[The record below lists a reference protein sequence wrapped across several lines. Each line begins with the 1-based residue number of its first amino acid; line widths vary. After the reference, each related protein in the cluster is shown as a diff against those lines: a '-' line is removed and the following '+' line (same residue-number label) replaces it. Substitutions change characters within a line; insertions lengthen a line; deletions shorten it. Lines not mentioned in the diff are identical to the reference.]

1 MTFTDFLPTL
11 LIILAVAGLLQ
22 YLGWLDTLIDKLAG
36 LGVYTLR
43 WLFDVSGA
51 VDLLAEKLAYR
62 DFVEKLDIVETKK
75 GWFWTGVEI
84 TPVSSDGLSN
94 GERNKLGEIF
104 NNFYTTLPAKTRCQV
119 ISVIDND
126 GSIASK
132 VLNRLTKQN
141 KNSVFAPIL
150 LSRRNLLLRK
160 AKAGEIRSTRTYA
173 FFGRQGSQINV
184 NKGLFRS
191 ILNWIKSTYKSE
203 PFLNLELAEANR
215 VRAELLAIRAAF
227 ITNYKLAWGQLDN
240 VVRPLK
246 PSEIFALAWQ
256 RLNPEL
262 AKITQAPIYD
272 KEVAFSLLGDD
283 AGFDKN
289 NSTNGTNGN
298 NSINGNN
305 SNNSINGNNSNTSN
319 ISISSKL
326 QDVPLKLNKR
336 SFLDNPREILCQT
349 KVVSKEDYFLY
360 GNTYCMTLSV
370 STFPTN
376 VFPTMVELVSRS
388 REVNFP
394 VHIST
399 HFLTQDRA
407 DTLDFLSKRQTS
419 ARNSLKRS
427 GNNPDEIQEIQ
438 TEQYKEL
445 IRVITNENQVAGKIG
460 FAITFWASNKIEL
473 YGRRDLLINL
483 VRQMQ
488 GLTINSERHCS
499 FDLHLTTMPCTPH
512 GSADTSHG
520 DFRERLG
527 LSREIASFTPF
538 TGGPTAIPRGVE
550 LDKSTYVW
558 ETRTRELFAFDTNPQ
573 NRIFRN
579 GMGLIVG
586 QAGSGK
592 SAFLN
597 LLRINLL
604 LTRRGVT
611 IDYNSSAIRIAK
623 AVGGVVIDITKPSQT
638 KGLGLFAIRPQPG
651 EVFDKDELN
660 EYGLPKHRILAVQE
674 MLSRLCMDDP
684 LADNPTPLD
693 AEMVSVLADAVK
705 LTYAR
710 MVKMNPIIDDFIFTL
725 RAIPEKEKRPL
736 ALKLAARL
744 ELFNA
749 NSQLGHW
756 LNDRSDPLPLS
767 TYVVFEFSG
776 AKNLPKL
783 RLIASMALVQYVD
796 RFIHSDPYAP
806 KFLDV
811 DELGEIAKEKV
822 LAETIDQLIRTARKK
837 QTVVTVA
844 SQDPRD
850 FDASEKLRAIESS
863 CEVKYIFETQNP
875 VKTAESLNLTPG
887 QYKAITSLRPA
898 TKDYSEFL
906 LRYPSPQP
914 GGGSAIVRLSYS
926 PVEARLVAG
935 AGNEIATINEAIA
948 DAKSTGLPIHPNLI
962 AAIEMPALVG
972 RGANQA
978 SSQSSTNSQANSAN
992 TNNQTNILP
1001 ALAQNQ
1007 SSQTAKRM
1015 VG

>member
-11 LIILAVAGLLQ
+11 LIILAVAGFLQ
-22 YLGWLDTLIDKLAG
+22 YLGWLDSLIDRLAG
-36 LGVYTLR
+36 FGVYTLR
-43 WLFDVSGA
+43 WLFDISGA
-51 VDLLAEKLAYR
+51 VALLPEKLAYR

-84 TPVSSDGLSN
+84 IPVSSDGLSN
-94 GERNKLGEIF
+94 NERNKLGEIF

-119 ISVIDND
+119 ITVSDND
-126 GSIASK
+126 ASIASK
-132 VLNRLTKQN
+132 VLNPLTKQN
-141 KNSVFAPIL
+141 KNSVFAPVL
-150 LSRRNLLLRK
+150 LSRRNFLLRK
-160 AKAGEIRSTRTYA
+160 AKAGEIRSTKTYV
-173 FFGRQGSQINV
+173 FFGREASQINI
-184 NKGLFRS
+184 NKGL
-191 ILNWIKSTYKSE
+191 LKGLLKWIKSTYKSE
-203 PFLNLELAEANR
+203 PFLDLELAEVNR
-215 VRAELLAIRAAF
+215 VRAELLAIRSAF

-246 PSEIFALAWQ
+246 PSEIFTLAWQ

-272 KEVAFSLLGDD
+272 REVAFSLLGDD
-283 AGFDKN
+283 GFDKN
-289 NSTNGTNGN
+289 NASNGN
-298 NSINGNN
+298 NVGNA
-305 SNNSINGNNSNTSN
+305 NNSN

-336 SFLDNPREILCQT
+336 SFVDNPREILCQT

-360 GNTYCMTLSV
+360 GSTYCMTLSV

-394 VHIST
+394 VQIAT

-407 DTLDFLSKRQTS
+407 DTLDFLSKRQNS

-427 GNNPDEIQEIQ
+427 GTNPDEIQEIQ

-460 FAITFWASNKIEL
+460 FAITFWANNKIEL
-473 YGRRDLLINL
+473 YRRRDLLINL

-488 GLTINSERHCS
+488 GLTINAERHCS

-527 LSREIASFTPF
+527 LSREIAAFTPF
-538 TGGPTAIPRGVE
+538 TGGPTAIPRGVT
-550 LDKSTYVW
+550 LDKSTYVL

-579 GMGLIVG
+579 GMTLIVG

-592 SAFLN
+592 SALLN
-597 LLRINLL
+597 LLRLHLL

-611 IDYNSSAIRIAK
+611 IDYNSSASRLVK
-623 AVGGVVIDITKPSQT
+623 AVGGLVIDITKPSQT

-651 EVFDKDELN
+651 EVFEKDELN
-660 EYGLPKHRILAVQE
+660 EYGIPKHRILAVQE
-674 MLSRLCMDDP
+674 MLARLCMDDP

-705 LTYAR
+705 TVYAR
-710 MVKMNPIIDDFIFTL
+710 MVNMNPIIDDFIFTL

-796 RFIHSDPYAP
+796 RVIHSDPYAP

-863 CEVKYIFETQNP
+863 CEIKYIFETQNP
-875 VKTAESLNLTPG
+875 VKTAQSLNLTPG
-887 QYKAITSLRPA
+887 QYKAISSLRPA

-906 LRYPSPQP
+906 LKYPSPQP
-914 GGGSAIVRLSYS
+914 GGGSAIIRLSYS

-935 AGNEIATINEAIA
+935 AGNEIATVAEAIA

-972 RGANQA
+972 RATQTQA
-978 SSQSSTNSQANSAN
+978 SSQASTNNQANLVNS
-992 TNNQTNILP
+992 NNQTNILL

-1007 SSQTAKRM
+1007 TSQTAKRM
-1015 VG
+1015 AG

>member
-1 MTFTDFLPTL
+1 M
-11 LIILAVAGLLQ
+11 I
-22 YLGWLDTLIDKLAG
+22 
-36 LGVYTLR
+36 
-43 WLFDVSGA
+43 
-51 VDLLAEKLAYR
+51 
-62 DFVEKLDIVETKK
+62 
-75 GWFWTGVEI
+75 
-84 TPVSSDGLSN
+84 
-94 GERNKLGEIF
+94 
-104 NNFYTTLPAKTRCQV
+104 
-119 ISVIDND
+119 
-126 GSIASK
+126 
-132 VLNRLTKQN
+132 
-141 KNSVFAPIL
+141 
-150 LSRRNLLLRK
+150 
-160 AKAGEIRSTRTYA
+160 
-173 FFGRQGSQINV
+173 
-184 NKGLFRS
+184 
-191 ILNWIKSTYKSE
+191 
-203 PFLNLELAEANR
+203 
-215 VRAELLAIRAAF
+215 
-227 ITNYKLAWGQLDN
+227 
-240 VVRPLK
+240 
-246 PSEIFALAWQ
+246 
-256 RLNPEL
+256 
-262 AKITQAPIYD
+262 
-272 KEVAFSLLGDD
+272 
-283 AGFDKN
+283 
-289 NSTNGTNGN
+289 
-298 NSINGNN
+298 
-305 SNNSINGNNSNTSN
+305 
-319 ISISSKL
+319 
-326 QDVPLKLNKR
+326 
-336 SFLDNPREILCQT
+336 
-349 KVVSKEDYFLY
+349 
-360 GNTYCMTLSV
+360 
-370 STFPTN
+370 
-376 VFPTMVELVSRS
+376 ELVSRS

-394 VHIST
+394 LQIST

-460 FAITFWASNKIEL
+460 FAITFWANNKIEL

-488 GLTINSERHCS
+488 GLTVNAERHCS

-527 LSREIASFTPF
+527 LSREIAAFTPF
-538 TGGPTAIPRGVE
+538 TGGPTAIPRGVT
-550 LDKSTYVW
+550 LDKATNVW
-558 ETRTRELFAFDTNPQ
+558 ETRTRELFAFDTNPR
-573 NRIFRN
+573 NKIFRS
-579 GMGLIVG
+579 GMTLIVG
-586 QAGSGK
+586 QSGSGK
-592 SAFLN
+592 SALLN
-597 LLRINLL
+597 LLRLYLL
-604 LTRRGVT
+604 ATRRGIT
-611 IDYNSSAIRIAK
+611 IDYESSAIRLAK

-674 MLSRLCMDDP
+674 ILARLAMDDP

-705 LTYAR
+705 ITYAR
-710 MVKMNPIIDDFIFTL
+710 MVKMNPIINDFIFTL

-767 TYVVFEFSG
+767 TYVVFEFSA

-783 RLIASMALVQYVD
+783 RLIASMGLIQYTD

-806 KFLDV
+806 KFFDV

-844 SQDPRD
+844 SQDARD
-850 FDASEKLRAIESS
+850 FDSNEKLKAIESS
-863 CEVKYIFETQNP
+863 CQIKYIFETENP
-875 VKTAESLNLTPG
+875 VRTAKSLNLTPG
-887 QYKAITSLRPA
+887 QYRAISSLRPA

-935 AGNEIATINEAIA
+935 AGNEIATIAEAIA
-948 DAKSTGLPIHPNLI
+948 DAKSTGLPVHPNLI
-962 AAIEMPALVG
+962 AAIEMPALIG
-972 RGANQA
+972 RGATQA
-978 SSQSSTNSQANSAN
+978 SSQSSTNNQANLVNSTNSAN
-992 TNNQTNILP
+992 SVNSNNQTNILP

-1007 SSQTAKRM
+1007 TSQTAKRM